1 MKLCAAQGRATA
13 SGGTTFKPPKHR
25 SVRIRAALW
34 MAVERS
40 YGNVMFV
47 EANLAMRH
55 SFAMLTHSFLL
66 RLCFHSPAC

>member
-1 MKLCAAQGRATA
+1 MKLCAAQGRATG

-47 EANLAMRH
+47 EANLAM
-55 SFAMLTHSFLL
+55 
-66 RLCFHSPAC
+66 